1 MLSAL
6 GASSKAVLRADLQ
19 PCASCHAHRLDTAH
33 HLPATALLL
42 HSAAPQAHQ
51 LRALRSSSA
60 ALFPSAGGRTD
71 SGRKSAVVR
80 VSAEAETPQSERLQL
95 NGSGR
100 WMGMD
105 ARLPCPSGRIS
116 ALPGPSSL
124 LCLIPAPVPRKC
136 LDPASTSHPHFLTT
150 SSALCLPS
158 PLSSCHPPRW
168 CPPARVGCAV
178 LRADPLWSAVT
189 EQVAIG
195 GSITTAGAEDVR
207 ALQTQFGMTA
217 VVNVE

>member
-95 NGSGR
+95 NGS
-100 WMGMD
+100 
-105 ARLPCPSGRIS
+105 
-116 ALPGPSSL
+116 
-124 LCLIPAPVPRKC
+124 
-136 LDPASTSHPHFLTT
+136 
-150 SSALCLPS
+150 
-158 PLSSCHPPRW
+158 
-168 CPPARVGCAV
+168 V